1 MIILGIGSRAHLNGA
16 VMDGAEDLVDGHG

>member
-16 VMDGAEDLVDGHG
+16 VVDGAEDFVDGHG